1 MTSWASI
8 LILMD
13 NFFQAI
19 GVIRGEVIKEIEEEK
34 EKFYVSMKT
43 PHETKKYRLFYSPHH
58 RKTLSALKLEIK
70 NHGNLLRLIVYPK
83 ILHLP
88 GKDKPH
94 QVRFQLV
101 GFNDGSNDGVAELDD
116 FEFKLA
122 GKWQFIAVCKTPVI
136 SVHRNLTEKTL
147 EYYKT
152 LSQDSRK
159 LFAGALHLP
168 LLWEDA
174 PVEPFRF
181 NRKLE
186 KEEQGETFFVQI
198 KAKFLP
204 DKDLFC
210 FDSLMGVPTTE
221 LPKFIK
227 FKKRKGKKD
236 KYFSEQKPDLN
247 KPAPP
252 KPKLKSKHAAELKPN
267 TEEETV
273 GAELKIS
280 SRADKSG

>member
-1 MTSWASI
+1 
-8 LILMD
+8 MD
-13 NFFQAI
+13 NIFQAV
-19 GVIRGEVIKEIEEEK
+19 GVIRGEVIKEIEEEN
-34 EKFYVSMKT
+34 EKFYVIVKT
-43 PHETKKYRLFYSPHH
+43 GQDTKKYRLFYSPHH

-101 GFNDGSNDGVAELDD
+101 GFDDGSNKGVAELED

-136 SVHRNLTEKTL
+136 SVHRNFTEKTL
-147 EYYKT
+147 EYFKS

-159 LFAGALHLP
+159 LFAGALHAP
-168 LLWEDA
+168 LLWDSA

-181 NRKLE
+181 NRKL
-186 KEEQGETFFVQI
+186 KKDQQGETFFVQI

-236 KYFSEQKPDLN
+236 KQKLEQKPDLN
-247 KPAPP
+247 KPSSS
-252 KPKLKSKHAAELKPN
+252 KTKLKSKKNKKSEPLQEK
-267 TEEETV
+267 ETV
-273 GAELKIS
+273 EADVKIS
-280 SRADKSG
+280 SPQ